1 MYFIPFSEDHNSPV
15 NNEDIW
21 KPENE
26 ENLFNAVF
34 LTIFDLWWIFPDP
47 QVAPIDSLHQL
58 LGML

>member
-1 MYFIPFSEDHNSPV
+1 M